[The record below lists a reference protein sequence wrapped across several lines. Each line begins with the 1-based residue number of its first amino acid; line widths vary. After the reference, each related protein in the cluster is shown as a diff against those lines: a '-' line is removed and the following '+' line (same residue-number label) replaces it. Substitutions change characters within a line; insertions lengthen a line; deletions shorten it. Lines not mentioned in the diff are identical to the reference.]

1 MDFGYNVQKG
11 ASAVNYFFAN
21 KVKTG
26 AAAFSLFF
34 LCFNGRKKAVRGS
47 AKCEAMSFSI
57 ARGGIGRVEAAS
69 GTTKMG
75 LSVTHFV
82 FSRYSSF
89 HVSKSVP

>member
-57 ARGGIGRVEAAS
+57 ARGGIGRVEAAAAAQQKWVCQS
-69 GTTKMG
+69 LTSSS
-75 LSVTHFV
+75 SVATQAFI
-82 FSRYSSF
+82 
-89 HVSKSVP
+89 